1 MDEDGNI
8 GITLIAE
15 GALSANLFRSPDIFV
30 NSKGLRSAPI
40 ISWVWWKTI
49 ATPTSSS
56 RTTRS
61 CFLVSNPCHSI
72 QIPKWFEEV
81 RVDDDV
87 TCETILADVD
97 DDFSLKFD
105 PFNLLP
111 ALRNME
117 NSNLKH
123 YAACLAFLL
132 QCFVLTAC
140 QTQKPVYDD
149 TLGLTAIPVEPGALA
164 GRFYLRGVTNHLADL
179 SFLGTWESASE
190 VFWLV
195 ERSYD
200 EVTQS
205 YSQVMDFC
213 TAINYEF
220 AGCHLNHSSNGL

>member
-1 MDEDGNI
+1 M
-8 GITLIAE
+8 
-15 GALSANLFRSPDIFV
+15 
-30 NSKGLRSAPI
+30 LR
-40 ISWVWWKTI
+40 K
-49 ATPTSSS
+49 
-56 RTTRS
+56 
-61 CFLVSNPCHSI
+61 
-72 QIPKWFEEV
+72 
-81 RVDDDV
+81 
-87 TCETILADVD
+87 
-97 DDFSLKFD
+97 DFSLKFD

-205 YSQVMDFC
+205 YSQVMVFAQPLILNLGVTSTIPAMAYERVE
-213 TAINYEF
+213 TAEVRRPTITRPELMKPMIF
-220 AGCHLNHSSNGL
+220 SSLLRYNLKTYPCRTAEQSRRTG

>member
-1 MDEDGNI
+1 M
-8 GITLIAE
+8 
-15 GALSANLFRSPDIFV
+15 
-30 NSKGLRSAPI
+30 LR
-40 ISWVWWKTI
+40 K
-49 ATPTSSS
+49 
-56 RTTRS
+56 
-61 CFLVSNPCHSI
+61 
-72 QIPKWFEEV
+72 
-81 RVDDDV
+81 
-87 TCETILADVD
+87 
-97 DDFSLKFD
+97 DFSLKFD

-220 AGCHLNHSSNGL
+220 AGVTSTIPAMAYERVETAEVRMTYDHQTGAYGSP